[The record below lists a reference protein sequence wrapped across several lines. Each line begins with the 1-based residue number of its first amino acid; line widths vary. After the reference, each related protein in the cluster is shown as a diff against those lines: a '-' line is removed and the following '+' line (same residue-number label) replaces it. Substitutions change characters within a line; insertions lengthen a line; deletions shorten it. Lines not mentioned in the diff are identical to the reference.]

1 MFYRQDLKGVVNAIK
16 RQKSSPH
23 PTNTSTFLPTSFL
36 PLPVLTSD
44 PAPGDQARP
53 SFDTKCL
60 TVVVNVLVEQLKVLD
75 RAGRRGGV
83 VLVFKGPPERER
95 PELLQNRSN
104 GSAEFGGPAGE
115 DSGPGY
121 SWLNLR
127 QTAETDEDYPN
138 ALIRGAGSFH
148 CFGTMIGTDWTF
160 LFANLFVFVC
170 TDAVAGIYS
179 AVLLSSLSLIP

>member
-1 MFYRQDLKGVVNAIK
+1 MLYRQDLKGVVNAIK
-16 RQKSSPH
+16 RQKSFFQH
-23 PTNTSTFLPTSFL
+23 RHVPTRLPPPS
-36 PLPVLTSD
+36 PVLTSD
-44 PAPGDQARP
+44 PVPGDQAKP

-75 RAGRRGGV
+75 WVGRWGCSGV
-83 VLVFKGPPERER
+83 QGPAERER

-104 GSAEFGGPAGE
+104 SSAEFGGPAGE
-115 DSGPGY
+115 VSGPGY

-127 QTAETDEDYPN
+127 QTAEIDEDYPN
-138 ALIRGAGSFH
+138 ALIRRAGSFH

-170 TDAVAGIYS
+170 KDAVAGIYS